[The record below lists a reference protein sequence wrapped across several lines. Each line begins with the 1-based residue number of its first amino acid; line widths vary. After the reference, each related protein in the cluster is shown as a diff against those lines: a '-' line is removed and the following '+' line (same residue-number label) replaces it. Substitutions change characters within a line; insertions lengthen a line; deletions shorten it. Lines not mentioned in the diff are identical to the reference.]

1 MMMKSNGLLVLA
13 LSLALPL
20 AANADATLSCDGIK
34 YSMNTAQSA
43 ELSGTGD
50 TDLEQQKQAEIEGE
64 ATESQN
70 EPLSQ
75 ETGSVWIE
83 FSTKPNGD
91 VFFFDNTRVEKNGSQ
106 ISVWVRIRY
115 KTSIMAASSYQNHT
129 KLDCSE
135 HSETILQDTFYTDKD
150 WTKPAMATNTNAKPK
165 KTVQKN
171 SATEQLISILCKD

>member
-1 MMMKSNGLLVLA
+1 MMKINGLLILSLSLT
-13 LSLALPL
+13 LSLA
-20 AANADATLSCDGIK
+20 AKANETLSCDGTTFGLNAVQIV
-34 YSMNTAQSA
+34 
-43 ELSGTGD
+43 ELDGGD

-129 KLDCSE
+129 ELDCSE

-171 SATEQLISILCKD
+171 SASEQLISILCKD